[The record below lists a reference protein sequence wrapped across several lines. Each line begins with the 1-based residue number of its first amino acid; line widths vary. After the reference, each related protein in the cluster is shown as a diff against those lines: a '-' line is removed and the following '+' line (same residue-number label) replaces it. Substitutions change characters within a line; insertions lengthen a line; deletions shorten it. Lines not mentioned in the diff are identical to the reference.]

1 MEQPSSLFDD
11 PLVIKEEIKEEND
24 FEKQE
29 LVINAIN
36 DWSNFFEISKTA
48 LNSLL
53 RILNKEFSF
62 IPPDIEALQN
72 NINAE
77 KFEHATDFLDIHV
90 DDDIN
95 ETTNDS
101 DSEVLIKESSNPS
114 VRQTRPRRNKSVV
127 KDESSE
133 KSFDKNNDDNLEDSD
148 HSDASV
154 EEKRTKSTKS
164 NSNRNKTKNGAQC
177 PICGVFR
184 QNMIIHMRIHT
195 GERPYKCS
203 ECDMRFKDRST
214 RKTHEKVH
222 TEVKAFKC
230 DFCEKQFR
238 SKANRMEHM
247 RTHTGEKPYICQTCN
262 ERFRTSTLYRIHI
275 NNHGIPG
282 VSKQYICTICDRSF
296 QNTSTLNLHVRILHN
311 GEELF
316 KCSTCNKSFESRAKQ
331 KNHETRVHSDEKL
344 FKCTEC
350 VKEFSQPH
358 SLKAHYSA
366 HHSVDKMMFN
376 CTYCQKSF
384 VLKCYLTKH
393 LKRSKCGGRIIP
405 ETNIC

>member
-1 MEQPSSLFDD
+1 MEHPIFDD

-29 LVINAIN
+29 LVLNAIS
-36 DWSNFFEISKTA
+36 DWANFFQISKSA

-62 IPPDIEALQN
+62 IPLDFEALQT

-90 DDDIN
+90 DEDDH
-95 ETTNDS
+95 ND
-101 DSEVLIKESSNPS
+101 DSEPEVSVKENSP
-114 VRQTRPRRNKSVV
+114 VRQTRPRRSKSLV
-127 KDESSE
+127 KEDE
-133 KSFDKNNDDNLEDSD
+133 NDDNLDSD
-148 HSDASV
+148 QSEGSV
-154 EEKRTKSTKS
+154 EEKQRTKTTKS
-164 NSNRNKTKNGAQC
+164 NSNRNKAKNGAQC

-184 QNMIIHMRIHT
+184 QNLIIHMRIHT

-222 TEVKAFKC
+222 NEVKAFKC

-247 RTHTGEKPYICQTCN
+247 RTHTGEKPYECQTCN

-296 QNTSTLNLHVRILHN
+296 QNTSTLNLHIRILHN

-376 CTYCQKSF
+376 CTFCQKSF

-393 LKRSKCGGRIIP
+393 LKRSKCGGRNVP
-405 ETNIC
+405 ETNNC